1 MVTSIL
7 GLSPTPNKSFEDRQ
21 SSGVNSHNR
30 TDDKV
35 HTQNDNILHQ
45 KNLNEDLNSNKQIK
59 DGNLKEHN
67 KSADFSELSDQLHSM
82 LDNQDLQVQ
91 FSLDKESKKM
101 IMKVI
106 DSKTKEVVQQFP
118 PEVSLKIARI
128 VSNSLETG
136 HVTNAKV

>member
-1 MVTSIL
+1 MVTSIQQ
-7 GLSPTPNKSFEDRQ
+7 GLSPTPIKQYEDRQ
-21 SSGVNSHNR
+21 PNTANTIG
-30 TDDKV
+30 TDLSV
-35 HTQNDNILHQ
+35 LNQNENNLQQ
-45 KNLNEDLNSNKQIK
+45 KIIKDDLNAGKQNTSN
-59 DGNLKEHN
+59 GNLKN
-67 KSADFSELSDQLHSM
+67 KTADFSELSNQLHSM

-91 FSLDKESKKM
+91 FSMDKESKKM
-101 IMKVI
+101 IMQVI